1 MEKVKEIA
9 LEFAEALKGVFAKNS
24 EYCVMNSSVD
34 MSLVRNEQLDGEEY
48 LVCPCVMIKVGVW
61 NGLNYSFEDLED
73 SVETWNNKPVS
84 LNTHPER
91 GGWDKAKLEKY
102 RGGFLLNTRM
112 DGDRLLSDLW
122 INKKKAER
130 LSPGLTEKM
139 NDGTM
144 FEVSTGLFC
153 HVRNDNDAVNIKGD
167 HLAVLVGEEGACSV
181 ADGAGAPRL
190 NRKESAVAT
199 ESDKGIDN
207 INQENKMKDAKP
219 VADSP
224 EKVVPVESEE
234 VAPVVEPE
242 VEPKEDVQ
250 KEDVVEPVVEK
261 EEPVVKEEAEGA
273 KEEPQENSSKKGAD
287 PEVEK
292 ALAFYNSKKAE
303 LVEILVSNSK
313 CEFSKE
319 ELEGRDV
326 EELQKLDKMCAV
338 VDYSGGASVENA
350 AKVSKDVG
358 LPDPWDK

>member
-1 MEKVKEIA
+1 MA
-9 LEFAEALKGVFAKNS
+9 
-24 EYCVMNSSVD
+24 
-34 MSLVRNEQLDGEEY
+34 
-48 LVCPCVMIKVGVW
+48 
-61 NGLNYSFEDLED
+61 
-73 SVETWNNKPVS
+73 
-84 LNTHPER
+84 
-91 GGWDKAKLEKY
+91 
-102 RGGFLLNTRM
+102 
-112 DGDRLLSDLW
+112 
-122 INKKKAER
+122 
-130 LSPGLTEKM
+130 
-139 NDGTM
+139 
-144 FEVSTGLFC
+144 
-153 HVRNDNDAVNIKGD
+153 
-167 HLAVLVGEEGACSV
+167 
-181 ADGAGAPRL
+181 
-190 NRKESAVAT
+190 
-199 ESDKGIDN
+199 
-207 INQENKMKDAKP
+207 DAKP

-224 EKVVPVESEE
+224 EKVVPVENEE
-234 VAPVVEPE
+234 VAPIVEPE

-273 KEEPQENSSKKGAD
+273 KEEPQENSSKKEVD
-287 PEVEK
+287 SEVEK